1 MGSSRLTRLEISY
14 EYPIDFVGNTAELS
28 TKSFVQMIRI
38 AIVEDNNTLRSS
50 LESMFNR
57 TEGMRCVA
65 SLNNLLNVIS
75 EVGSTLPDVILMDIG
90 LPNISG
96 IEGVRTVKAHF
107 PGILILMFTV
117 FDDDEKI
124 FDAIRAGA
132 SGYLLKKTPPAE
144 IVEAVRDLYR
154 GGAPMTSSIARR
166 VIQSFQAAPSTIVE
180 DYQLTVRENE
190 ILYSLVDG
198 LSYKKIADKHC
209 VSISTIRTHIC
220 NIYNKLHVN
229 SKAEAVARVLSPRK

>member
-1 MGSSRLTRLEISY
+1 
-14 EYPIDFVGNTAELS
+14 
-28 TKSFVQMIRI
+28 MIKI

-50 LESMFNR
+50 LESLFNR
-57 TEGMRCVA
+57 TDGMRCVA

-75 EVGSTLPDVILMDIG
+75 EVGAAKPEIILMDIG

-96 IEGVRTVKAHF
+96 IEGVWTVKTHF
-107 PGILILMFTV
+107 PNIQILMFTV
-117 FDDDEKI
+117 FDDDENI

-144 IVEAVRDLYR
+144 IVQAVRDLYQ

-166 VIQSFQAAPSTIVE
+166 VIQSFQAVPPTIVE
-180 DYQLTVRENE
+180 DYRLTVRENE

-198 LSYKKIADKHC
+198 LSYKKIADKYC

-229 SKAEAVARVLSPRK
+229 SKAAAVARVLGPRR

>member
-1 MGSSRLTRLEISY
+1 
-14 EYPIDFVGNTAELS
+14 
-28 TKSFVQMIRI
+28 MIKI

-50 LESMFNR
+50 LESLFNR

-75 EVGSTLPDVILMDIG
+75 EVGSALPEIILMDIG

-96 IEGVRTVKAHF
+96 IEGVRTVKTHF
-107 PGILILMFTV
+107 PNIQVLMFTV

-144 IVEAVRDLYR
+144 IVQAVRDLYQ

-166 VIQSFQAAPSTIVE
+166 VIQSFQAAAPTLVE
-180 DYQLTVRENE
+180 DYRLTVREDE

-198 LSYKKIADKHC
+198 LSYKKIADKYC

-220 NIYNKLHVN
+220 NIYHKLHVN
-229 SKAEAVARVLSPRK
+229 SKAEAVARVLGSRR

>member
-1 MGSSRLTRLEISY
+1 
-14 EYPIDFVGNTAELS
+14 
-28 TKSFVQMIRI
+28 MIKI
-38 AIVEDNNTLRSS
+38 AVVEDNTTLRAS
-50 LESMFNR
+50 LVSLFDR
-57 TEGMRCVA
+57 AEGMRCVA

-75 EVGSTLPDVILMDIG
+75 EVGSALPDIILMDIG

-96 IEGVRTVKAHF
+96 IEGVRTVKTHF
-107 PGILILMFTV
+107 PAIQILMFTV

-132 SGYLLKKTPPAE
+132 SGYLLKKTPPDE
-144 IVEAVRDLYR
+144 IVQAVRELSL

-166 VIQSFQAAPSTIVE
+166 VIQSFQAVPATLVE
-180 DYQLTVRENE
+180 DYRLTVRENE

-198 LSYKKIADKHC
+198 LSYKKIADKYC

-229 SKAEAVARVLSPRK
+229 SKAQAVARVLGPRKRG